1 MRDGRLVWYELGSF
15 LKLGKGFFF
24 FLFSCCIT
32 FNTEVVFYNQFI
44 ICLKKNPH
52 NNKNVP
58 LFWREVCVGSGKE
71 GAQGEA
77 GRREEWGNC
86 GDKIKE
92 VLFLKSEIKLL

>member
-1 MRDGRLVWYELGSF
+1 M
-15 LKLGKGFFF
+15 
-24 FLFSCCIT
+24 
-32 FNTEVVFYNQFI
+32 
-44 ICLKKNPH
+44 
-52 NNKNVP
+52 
-58 LFWREVCVGSGKE
+58 GSGKE